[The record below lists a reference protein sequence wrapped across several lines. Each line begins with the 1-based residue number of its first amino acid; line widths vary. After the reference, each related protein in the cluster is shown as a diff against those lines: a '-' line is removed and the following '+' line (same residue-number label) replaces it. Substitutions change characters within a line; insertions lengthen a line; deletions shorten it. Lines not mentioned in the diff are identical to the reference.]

1 MPDKLLPYV
10 EINPTGTAKASVI
23 CLHGLGADGH
33 DLESLATQLATP
45 GQALRFIFP
54 HAPQRAISRSD
65 GYVMRAWYD
74 VYGPD
79 LTEKFD
85 EVGIR
90 TSERQVRALIERE
103 IQAGIV
109 ARRIVVMGFSQGG
122 AMALHTGLRYP
133 QRLGGILALSTYLL
147 MPDKVREEA
156 HPANADV
163 PIMMTH
169 GTQDDVIPLERGE
182 AARAK
187 LEELGYP
194 VQWRIYPMPHT
205 LCVPEIEDMADW
217 LRNVF
222 GGQ

>member
-1 MPDKLLPYV
+1 MPELLPAI
-10 EINPTGTAKASVI
+10 EINPTRAVKASVI

-33 DLESLATQLATP
+33 DLESLATQLATAE
-45 GQALRFIFP
+45 QAVRFIFP
-54 HAPQRAISRSD
+54 HAPQRAITRSD

-79 LTEKFD
+79 LAEKFD
-85 EVGIR
+85 EAGIR

-103 IQAGIV
+103 IQAGIA
-109 ARRIVVMGFSQGG
+109 ARCVVVMGFSQGG
-122 AMALHTGLRYP
+122 AMALHAGLRYP
-133 QRLGGILALSTYLL
+133 ERLGGILALSTYLL
-147 MPDKVREEA
+147 LPDKVREEA

-187 LEELGYP
+187 LQELGYR
-194 VQWRIYPMPHT
+194 VQWRVYPMPHT
-205 LCVPEIEDMADW
+205 LCVPEIEDMANW
-217 LRNVF
+217 LRAIL
-222 GGQ
+222 GE

>member
-1 MPDKLLPYV
+1 MPELLPAV

-33 DLESLATQLATP
+33 DLESLAAQLGTP
-45 GQALRFIFP
+45 QQALRFIFP
-54 HAPQRAISRSD
+54 HAPQRAITRSD

-85 EVGIR
+85 EAGIR
-90 TSERQVRALIERE
+90 TSEQQVRALIERE
-103 IQAGIV
+103 IQAGIP
-109 ARRIVVMGFSQGG
+109 ARRVVVMGFSQGG

-205 LCVPEIEDMADW
+205 LCVPEIEDLAVCLKGLLD
-217 LRNVF
+217 
-222 GGQ
+222 GA